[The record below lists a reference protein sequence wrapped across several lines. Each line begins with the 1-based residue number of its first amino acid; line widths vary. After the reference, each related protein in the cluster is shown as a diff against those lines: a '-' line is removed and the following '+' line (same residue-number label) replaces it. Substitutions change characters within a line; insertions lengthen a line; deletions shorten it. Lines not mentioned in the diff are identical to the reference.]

1 MPLKN
6 EVRIIGGKW
15 KRRKLRFP
23 DRPTLRPTLDR
34 VRVTVFNWLI
44 AKLDDAVCLD
54 LYAGSGALGFE
65 AASRG
70 ARAVTMVERDPVVVR
85 ALEDNRQ
92 RLDASNVTI
101 VRTTAAEWLER
112 TPTPFDLVFVDPP
125 FDSDELERS
134 LAALR
139 KRGWLTTTGV
149 VYAELPLS
157 RPLVVDGYRIAK
169 ESRAGDTRYLLL
181 EPVDV

>member
-23 DRPTLRPTLDR
+23 NRPELRPTLDR

-44 AKLDDAVCLD
+44 RRLEDAVCLD

-65 AASRG
+65 AVSRG
-70 ARAVTMVERDPVVVR
+70 ARQATLVERDPAAVR
-85 ALEDNRQ
+85 ALEDSRA
-92 RLDASNVTI
+92 RLGALSIDIVASDATAWLRRTNARFDI
-101 VRTTAAEWLER
+101 VFL
-112 TPTPFDLVFVDPP
+112 DPP
-125 FDSDELERS
+125 FETDELARS
-134 LAALR
+134 LALIR
-139 KRGWLTTTGV
+139 DRGLLDRAGV
-149 VYAELPLS
+149 VYAELAADAA
-157 RPLVVDGYRIAK
+157 LVFDGFTIAK

-181 EPVDV
+181 VLTRV